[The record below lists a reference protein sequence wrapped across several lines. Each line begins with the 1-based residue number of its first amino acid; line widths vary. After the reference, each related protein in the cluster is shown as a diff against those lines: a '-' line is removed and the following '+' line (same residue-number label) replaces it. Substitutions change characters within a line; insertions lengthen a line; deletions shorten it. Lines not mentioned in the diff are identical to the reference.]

1 MMGKVNILVTGG
13 AGFIGSNLVK
23 HFLNDNRIGIVRVLD
38 DLSTGRLENLGEFER
53 DARFEFVKGD
63 ISNYE
68 VCKVACKGIHRISH
82 QAALGSV
89 PRSIENPMRS
99 TEVNVLGTVNL
110 LHAAVQSGIDRIVL
124 ACSSSSYGDH
134 PGLPKEEETI
144 GNPLSPY
151 AVTKLSI
158 EHFARVFGD
167 SYGIHWIGLRYFNVF
182 GPNQNPNGAYAAVIP
197 LFCRAILED
206 AMITIN
212 GDGKTSRDFTHIDNI
227 VNLNELALFTEN
239 VDALNQ
245 VYNGAC
251 GGQTSL
257 NEVVSCLERLSGKL
271 AKISHGPERI
281 GDVRHSNA
289 SIAKASRLLGY
300 HPEIGFEE
308 GLEKALDWYSKNY

>member
-1 MMGKVNILVTGG
+1 MNVLVTGG
-13 AGFIGSNLVK
+13 AGFIGANIVK
-23 HFLNDNRIGIVRVLD
+23 HLLNDDRIRSVRVLD
-38 DLSTGRLENLGEFER
+38 DLSTGRLENLEDFEG
-53 DARFEFVKGD
+53 DSRFEFMKGD
-63 ISNYE
+63 ISDYA
-68 VCKVACKGIHRISH
+68 VCREACEGVHRISH

-110 LHAAVQSGIDRIVL
+110 LHAAVESGVDRIVM
-124 ACSSSSYGDH
+124 ACSSSTYGDH

-167 SYGIHWIGLRYFNVF
+167 TYGINWVGLRYFNVF
-182 GPNQNPNGAYAAVIP
+182 GPKQNPNGAYAAVIP
-197 LFCRAILED
+197 LFCRAILNG
-206 AMITIN
+206 ARITIN
-212 GDGKTSRDFTHIDNI
+212 GDGSTSRDFTYIDNI
-227 VNLNELALFTEN
+227 VNLNELALFVEN
-239 VDALNQ
+239 DEALNQ

-257 NEVVSCLERLSGKL
+257 NEVVSCLERLSGKS
-271 AKISHGPERI
+271 ANVIYGPERI

-300 HPEIGFEE
+300 YPEIGFNE
-308 GLEKALDWYSKNY
+308 GLEKALNWYSEND